1 MAFDKIRALND
12 REKAREK
19 LPIFYGSRDNFMH
32 GFREVAINNTIDE
45 ITNNFNDGVIDI
57 LLHDDLETITVRDTG
72 RGMPIGE
79 ISDGIPN
86 WELFFT
92 ILFAS
97 GKYDSENMENSGV
110 NGVGGTILQFSSVRY
125 DVRSWYDGKEYI
137 IEFENGG
144 DIKTPLTYIGKTD
157 KHGTEI
163 TFKLDKECYTKI
175 KYNPLDLMDIINKA
189 SASSPKTIIDF
200 TYNDKTL
207 SYHYDTLEDYYKQN
221 IQEDN
226 YFKCNQK
233 IFNDEGETTKIELL
247 FSTSIEPVQ
256 ESYLNRNYLSEGGI
270 INKGLLDGVKT
281 VIHKYAKENA
291 LYSKNEKIISIEDV
305 SNTINFVVSVLSSN
319 VEFQSQTKFSSQK
332 KLYEKLTKKYIQE
345 YLEIIRIER
354 KDDFIKLVE
363 QILLTK
369 RANEKAESSRKDIRK
384 QLEEGISNNKV
395 RPDKFVPCRS
405 KDANEVELIVIEGDS
420 ALNSIK
426 SSRNAKTMCI
436 YPLKGKII
444 NSIKNK
450 LDKVLSNS
458 EVKDLFKILGCGMT
472 YKGKQIKGVPNFN
485 INNLNVKNVLICRDM
500 DTDGQHIETLL
511 LTLFYTFA
519 PELIKQ
525 RRIYILYTPLYIIN
539 HKKEEIFAYSEEER
553 NEIVKSFKEDKFT
566 ETRYKG
572 IGGLKPQVLNKTAM
586 DIEKRKMKCVT
597 WEEVEKGMEMV
608 EICMSDKTLPQR
620 KALIESEGY
629 KYFDFS
635 LIED

>member
-32 GFREVAINNTIDE
+32 GFREVGINNTIDE
-45 ITNNFNDGVIDI
+45 ITNNFDSGTINI
-57 LLHDDLETITVRDTG
+57 LLHDDLETITIRDTG

-79 ISDGIPN
+79 ITDGVPN

-97 GKYDSENMENSGV
+97 GKYDSENAENSGV
-110 NGVGGTILQFSSVRY
+110 NGVGGTILQYSSIRY
-125 DVRSWYDGKEYI
+125 DVRSWYDNKEYI

-144 DIKTPLTYIGKTD
+144 DIKTPLTYIGETD

-163 TFKLDKECYTKI
+163 TFKLDKECYTKT
-175 KYNPLDLMDIINKA
+175 KYNHLDLKDIINKV
-189 SASSPKTIIDF
+189 SSSSPKTIIDF
-200 TYNDKTL
+200 TYNNETL
-207 SYHYDTLEDYYKQN
+207 SYHYDSIEDYYKLN

-226 YFKCNQK
+226 YFKCNQR
-233 IFNDEGETTKIELL
+233 IFNDENETTKIELL
-247 FSTSIEPVQ
+247 FSTSIEPIQ

-270 INKGLLDGVKT
+270 INKGLIDGIKT
-281 VIHKYAKENA
+281 FTHKYAKENG
-291 LYSKNEKIISIEDV
+291 LYAKNEKIISVEDV
-305 SNTINFVVSVLSSN
+305 SNSISFVVSVLSSN

-332 KLYEKLTKKYIQE
+332 ELYGKLTKKYIQDC
-345 YLEIIRIER
+345 LEIIQIER
-354 KDDFIKLVE
+354 KDDFKKLVE

-369 RANEKAESSRKDIRK
+369 RANEKAENSRKDIRK

-395 RPDKFVPCRS
+395 RPEKFIPCRS
-405 KDANEVELIVIEGDS
+405 KVANEVELIVIEGDS

-426 SSRNAKTMCI
+426 SSRDAKTMCV

-450 LDKVLSNS
+450 LDKILDNN

-472 YKGKQIKGVPNFN
+472 YKGKQIKGVPIFN
-485 INNLNVKNVLICRDM
+485 INNLNLNKILICTDR

-525 RRIYILYTPLYIIN
+525 KKVYILYTPLYIIN
-539 HKKEEIFAYSEEER
+539 YKKKEIFAYTEEER
-553 NEIVKSFKEDKFT
+553 NEVVKSFREDNFT

-586 DIEKRKMKCVT
+586 DIKKRNMKCIT
-597 WEEVEKGMEMV
+597 WEEVEKGIEML
-608 EICMSDKTLPQR
+608 EICMSDKTLLQR
-620 KALIESEGY
+620 KALIESEGHN
-629 KYFDFS
+629 YFDFS
-635 LIED
+635 LIQD